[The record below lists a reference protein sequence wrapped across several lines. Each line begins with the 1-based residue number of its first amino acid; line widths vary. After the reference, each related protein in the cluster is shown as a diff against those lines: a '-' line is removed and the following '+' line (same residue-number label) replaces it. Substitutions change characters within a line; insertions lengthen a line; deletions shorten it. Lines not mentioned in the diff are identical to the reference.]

1 MLQGVHEGRWRGEGE
16 NNPMDKLPA
25 VGTHPWFEM
34 TSREDNLNFA
44 DQSGSVQFIN
54 RKLPNE
60 RLIKL
65 KDRDT

>member
-44 DQSGSVQFIN
+44 DQRGVSNSLSAN
-54 RKLPNE
+54 YPMN
-60 RLIKL
+60 
-65 KDRDT
+65 D

>member
-1 MLQGVHEGRWRGEGE
+1 
-16 NNPMDKLPA
+16 MDKLPA